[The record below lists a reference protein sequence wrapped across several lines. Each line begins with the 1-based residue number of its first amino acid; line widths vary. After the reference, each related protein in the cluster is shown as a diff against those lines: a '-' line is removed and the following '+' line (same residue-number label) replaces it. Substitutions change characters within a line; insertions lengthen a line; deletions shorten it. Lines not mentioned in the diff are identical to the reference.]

1 MEGRGLL
8 ESGVCLAPGL
18 ALGGRQPVP
27 SWQELLAPALLLPG
41 VGGVNLSLPWQL
53 VSLVTWRG

>member
-1 MEGRGLL
+1 MEGRGFL

-18 ALGGRQPVP
+18 ALGVP
-27 SWQELLAPALLLPG
+27 QLVRSWQALLAGAAPSRA
-41 VGGVNLSLPWQL
+41 GGVNLSLLWQL

>member
-18 ALGGRQPVP
+18 ALGVP
-27 SWQELLAPALLLPG
+27 QLVRSWQALLAGEAPSR
-41 VGGVNLSLPWQL
+41 VGGVNLSLLWQP

>member
-1 MEGRGLL
+1 MEGSGLL

-18 ALGGRQPVP
+18 ALGGGQPVQ

-41 VGGVNLSLPWQL
+41 AGGVNLSSLWQL